1 MRAAARGALPVTR
14 SSAWRLVLLA
24 LLGALAVWAFAHRGA
39 LDSRS
44 LGAAIARA
52 GAWGP
57 LAFMAIYAAA
67 TVALLPGTVMTLLG
81 GALFGPLAGTFYNL
95 TAATLGATG
104 AFLVSRY
111 LAADWVRARL
121 GARAEQ
127 LIRGVEREDWRFVAL
142 VRLVPLVPFNLLNYA
157 LGLTRVRVS
166 RYMLA
171 SYLAML
177 PGTFAY
183 TYLGYAGRAALA
195 GQVGLLHKGLIA
207 LALLA
212 CAALL
217 PRIIRRLRTPRPG
230 DGAP

>member
-1 MRAAARGALPVTR
+1 MRTAARGAMPMTR
-14 SSAWRLVLLA
+14 AGARRLALLA
-24 LLGALAVWAFAHRGA
+24 LLGTAAIWAFVHRGA
-39 LDSRS
+39 LDAHSF
-44 LGAAIARA
+44 GAAVAHA

-57 LAFMAIYAAA
+57 LAFMAIYVAA

-104 AFLVSRY
+104 AFLISRY
-111 LAADWVRARL
+111 LAADWARARL

-195 GQVGLLHKGLIA
+195 GHAGLLRKGLIA

-217 PRIIRRLRTPRPG
+217 PRMIRRLRAARPG
-230 DGAP
+230 D

>member
-1 MRAAARGALPVTR
+1 MPMTRAGAR
-14 SSAWRLVLLA
+14 RLALLA
-24 LLGALAVWAFAHRGA
+24 LLGTVAIWAFLHRGA
-39 LDSRS
+39 LDAHSF
-44 LGAAIARA
+44 GAVLAGA

-57 LAFMAIYAAA
+57 LVFMATYAAA

-121 GARAEQ
+121 GVRAEQ

-195 GQVGLLHKGLIA
+195 GHAGVLRKGLIA

-217 PRIIRRLRTPRPG
+217 PRMIRRLRAAGPS

>member
-1 MRAAARGALPVTR
+1 M
-14 SSAWRLVLLA
+14 
-24 LLGALAVWAFAHRGA
+24 
-39 LDSRS
+39 
-44 LGAAIARA
+44 
-52 GAWGP
+52 
-57 LAFMAIYAAA
+57 
-67 TVALLPGTVMTLLG
+67 
-81 GALFGPLAGTFYNL
+81 
-95 TAATLGATG
+95 
-104 AFLVSRY
+104 
-111 LAADWVRARL
+111 RARL

-217 PRIIRRLRTPRPG
+217 PRIIRRLRTPGPG
-230 DGAP
+230 EAP